1 MKPNNQFKVR
11 QIVGITM
18 LKYVIGFMDSK
29 VISNTFQIILIPR
42 NTFYHRYEIFFTYHH
57 LWLQFQHKTTKKENQ
72 KLLCLIAWKNKLDL
86 LYMEMLVNSKIFLTD
101 CCTL

>member
-29 VISNTFQIILIPR
+29 VISNTLQIILIQR
-42 NTFYHRYEIFFTYHH
+42 NTFYHRYEIFFISSSLATISTQNHEER
-57 LWLQFQHKTTKKENQ
+57 KSEVVMSD
-72 KLLCLIAWKNKLDL
+72 CLEKQA
-86 LYMEMLVNSKIFLTD
+86 
-101 CCTL
+101 

>member
-29 VISNTFQIILIPR
+29 VISNSLQIILILR
-42 NTFYHRYEIFFTYHH
+42 NTFFQRYEIFSYHH
-57 LWLQFQHKTTKKENQ
+57 LWLSTPNHDERKSEVV
-72 KLLCLIAWKNKLDL
+72 
-86 LYMEMLVNSKIFLTD
+86 MSD
-101 CCTL
+101 CFEKQV

>member
-29 VISNTFQIILIPR
+29 VISNSLQIILILR
-42 NTFYHRYEIFFTYHH
+42 NTFFHRYEIFLLIIIFGY
-57 LWLQFQHKTTKKENQ
+57 QHQTTTKENQ
-72 KLLCLIAWKNKLDL
+72 KLLCLIAWKNKFNL
-86 LYMEMLVNSKIFLTD
+86 LYKEMLVNSKIFQTD

>member
-29 VISNTFQIILIPR
+29 VIV
-42 NTFYHRYEIFFTYHH
+42 TYHH
-57 LWLQFQHKTTKKENQ
+57 L
-72 KLLCLIAWKNKLDL
+72 LLSTPNHDERKSEVVMSDCLEKQ
-86 LYMEMLVNSKIFLTD
+86 V
-101 CCTL
+101 